1 MKKAL
6 VVLLALCVV
15 GVMGF
20 AETKWS
26 VSSLYGFGVVSN
38 SAGNGVLGYDYSQVG
53 GGRTRL
59 KGTIT
64 SDDGNVGFLARFQD
78 TALATGAGLVNLNQL
93 YGWGKL
99 FGGMLTVKA
108 GILDDYTISLGD
120 WQCFG
125 NLDGKTGIFFDA
137 TPISGLDIG
146 FFQYIPTALGYAGVN
161 GDVLGVSFLMPNVV
175 RVGGGVTLNTS
186 TSTATSGNVAYAFF
200 DVKAVPGL
208 TLNAEAQFALYNGD
222 TPITAAENI
231 GYAMGPLTVRAYVG
245 EYMNKSGL
253 DWGAEPIVSYK
264 VNDNITVNAI
274 VNIYSYGYGAV
285 GNVTFM
291 SPIDAGA
298 LAAGATKTI
307 LFGGGVFLNYAMGGF
322 TLTVGD
328 YYGADTTQGNLFFVN
343 ADVSL

>member
-6 VVLLALCVV
+6 VVLLVLAVV
-15 GVMGF
+15 SVAAF
-20 AETKWS
+20 ADVKWS
-26 VSSLYGFGVVSN
+26 VSNLYGFGIVSN
-38 SAGNGVLGYDYSQVG
+38 SVGNGVVGYDYSQVG
-53 GGRTRL
+53 NGRTRFTGKL
-59 KGTIT
+59 N
-64 SDDGNVGFLARFQD
+64 SDDGNVGFVVRSQD
-78 TALATGAGLVNLNQL
+78 TALVKTASPIWNQL

-125 NLDGKTGIFFDA
+125 NLDGKTGVFFDA
-137 TPISGLDIG
+137 TPIAGLDIG
-146 FFQYIPTALGYAGVN
+146 FYQYIPVGTSWNGPN
-161 GDVLGVSFLMPNVV
+161 GDVIGVSFLMPNVV
-175 RVGGGVTLNTS
+175 RVGGGVTLDLT
-186 TSTATSGNVAYAFF
+186 TSTATTGNQVYVFF

-208 TLNAEAQFALYNGD
+208 TLNAEAQFGLYNGD
-222 TPITAAENI
+222 TPITAAEDI

-245 EYMNKSGL
+245 EYMDKNGL
-253 DWGAEPIVSYK
+253 DWGVEPIVSYK

-274 VNIYSYGYGAV
+274 VNAYSYGYAGV

-291 SPIDAGA
+291 SPIDVGV

-307 LFGGGVFLNYAMGGF
+307 VFGGGAFLNYAMGGF

-328 YYGADTTQGNLFFVN
+328 FYGADSTQGNLFFVN